1 MARATSHGATAAAT
15 TNTNTR
21 TRRTSPSGEHTNE
34 EATGLLSPDDP
45 NDDDEGT
52 IVHPGSPHDNNP
64 RTPRTPNRVRFDL
77 RPTFV
82 DDQNH
87 NDASTNNDTDNPYPP
102 RASFDTDFSLD
113 DADPLTGHHPQ
124 GQQRVPLLTGIEA
137 PSVTVATTGPGPNS
151 EDDAETWHNTERARP
166 KSSLPSAFMNMA
178 NSIIGAGIIGQ
189 PYAFRQAG
197 LLAGTIL
204 LVVLTVV
211 VDWTIRLIVVNS
223 KLSGASSFQGTVERC
238 FGRTGLVAIS
248 VAQWA
253 FAFGGMVAFGVIVGD
268 SIPSVLRAV
277 WPGLREMPVIGLL
290 ADRRV
295 VIVVFTMGV
304 SYPLALY
311 RDIAKV
317 SFLRESEWSW
327 LTIVVGQSEH
337 ARAGEHDGD
346 CGDGGGAG
354 CDGAGRGAGDAQG
367 LAAAGHQRRH
377 LPGDRGDI
385 IRYVT
390 HCPYLP

>member
-1 MARATSHGATAAAT
+1 MARATSHGAAAAAN
-15 TNTNTR
+15 TNTNNPRPSRSGDHTR
-21 TRRTSPSGEHTNE
+21 E
-34 EATGLLSPDDP
+34 EATGLLSPDNQNDE
-45 NDDDEGT
+45 DDDEGI
-52 IVHPGSPHDNNP
+52 IVHPGSPHDNP

-82 DDQNH
+82 DDQNR
-87 NDASTNNDTDNPYPP
+87 NDASTNNDTDNPYRP

-113 DADPLTGHHPQ
+113 DADPLTHSTQ
-124 GQQRVPLLTGIEA
+124 TQRVPLLTGIEA
-137 PSVTVATTGPGPNS
+137 PSVTVATTGP

-277 WPGLREMPVIGLL
+277 WPGLREMPVLGLL

-311 RDIAKV
+311 RDIALV
-317 SFLRESEWSW
+317 SSYGRREGAWADDRSW
-327 LTIVVGQSEH
+327 PRR
-337 ARAGEHDGD
+337 ARS
-346 CGDGGGAG
+346 
-354 CDGAGRGAGDAQG
+354 RW
-367 LAAAGHQRRH
+367 
-377 LPGDRGDI
+377 
-385 IRYVT
+385 
-390 HCPYLP
+390 